1 MKRFIPLTLMLLLGS
16 LAKAQPYMGL
26 HFIGA
31 SPLNELCDSTY
42 RHGFGFGMEFMSNN
56 LLRNTINPNALD
68 FRIGGN
74 FEFLAHGKESREI
87 TLNTPSNDPGDYSVR
102 NNHFGLLLM
111 GRFTFL
117 GQSKVSPYIDGFVG
131 PRFFNTTETIAPQR
145 EIPGF
150 EPNET
155 NIYNTSTFHYGASFG
170 LLFNLNRTFAIDTRV
185 TYSDGTEAN
194 WAVLN
199 DVNLDGNYL
208 KYPSTKTFTD
218 LFIYRVG
225 FTIRFNKSDNTKSSS
240 PTRTSSP
247 RSKPATTPVKPKGG
261 TTVTPKP
268 APAPSPS
275 TPTPTPAPQ
284 PVEPKPSPKPLP
296 PPPKPQH

>member
-1 MKRFIPLTLMLLLGS
+1 
-16 LAKAQPYMGL
+16 MGL

-42 RHGFGFGMEFMSNN
+42 RHGFGFAMEFMSNN
-56 LLRNTINPNALD
+56 LIRNVVRPNSLD
-68 FRIGGN
+68 FRIGGSM
-74 FEFLAHGKESREI
+74 EFLAHGKETREI
-87 TLNTPSNDPGDYSVR
+87 TLNTPANDPGDYSVR
-102 NNHFGLLLM
+102 NNHLGLLLV

-117 GQSKVSPYIDGFVG
+117 GESRVSPYLDGFVG

-145 EIPGF
+145 EITGF
-150 EPNET
+150 EPSET
-155 NIYNTSTFHYGASFG
+155 NIFNTSTFHYGVSAG
-170 LLFNLNRTFAIDTRV
+170 LLFNLNKTFAIDTRV
-185 TYSDGTEAN
+185 SYSDGTEAN

-199 DVNLDGNYL
+199 NVSLDGNYL

-225 FTIRFNKSDNTKSSS
+225 ITIRFHKSE
-240 PTRTSSP
+240 RTSST
-247 RSKPATTPVKPKGG
+247 TTPSRNTTPRTNPSTIPVRPKGS
-261 TTVTPKP
+261 TVTPKP
-268 APAPSPS
+268 APAPRPS

-296 PPPKPQH
+296 PPTPQH